1 MKLGNK
7 LMITPNDQTR
17 HVIQVSGHQTLE
29 ELSKFESKMQ
39 FSQKRKQLSIHTR
52 SSIGFSSSSDDP
64 FTGCGQHSGSEAC
77 KKRTRHS
84 NKMSMDKEKS
94 IFQSYNTVS
103 TNAQPH
109 IHLNAP
115 SQ

>member
-64 FTGCGQHSGSEAC
+64 FTGYGQHSGSEAC

-84 NKMSMDKEKS
+84 NNMSMDKEKS
-94 IFQSYNTVS
+94 IFQS
-103 TNAQPH
+103 
-109 IHLNAP
+109 
-115 SQ
+115 